1 MKKLFIIILL
11 LQCSASISAQGS
23 RWLDKLYL
31 DGAMVVT
38 SKSKGFTTI
47 GPDFQ
52 LGYKFIPSVYA
63 FVAYNGGISLYKKD
77 GVKDYFKSENLG
89 GGLGYRYYLNGVDKS
104 SLDFK
109 ASVTTSVGSVDWKN
123 TTYSVGAYYRLPSR
137 GVGVEF
143 GLGYRYMDSR
153 TTGISS
159 RGGIFGSIGFSF

>member
-11 LQCSASISAQGS
+11 VQCSLSISAQSS
-23 RWLDKLYL
+23 RWWDKLYL
-31 DGAMVVT
+31 DGSTVVT
-38 SKSKGFTTI
+38 SKSKGFTTM
-47 GPDFQ
+47 GLDFH

-89 GGLGYRYYLNGVDKS
+89 GGVGYRYYLNGIDKS

-109 ASVTTSVGSVDWKN
+109 ASVTTSVGNVDWKN
-123 TTYSVGAYYRLPSR
+123 TTYTVGAYYRLPSR
-137 GVGVEF
+137 GVATQL

-153 TTGISS
+153 TAGVSS